1 MGEGIDEKRINFL
14 QAEKIN
20 LEKFDC
26 RGRILDIGGGGEG
39 IIARRFGER
48 VIAIDLSREE
58 LEEVPVNNA
67 LRIEMDA
74 RDLKFLDEEFPAV
87 TSFFSFM
94 YMTPDDQ
101 NKIIQ
106 EIFRVM
112 KADGEFYLWDIE
124 IKPHDGGEKDV
135 IALELTVIMD
145 GEEIKTGYGVYWP
158 GKEQS
163 PESIVKMGKKAGFRI
178 VEVKEKANSFFVKM
192 KK

>member
-1 MGEGIDEKRINFL
+1 MGEGIDKKRMNFL
-14 QAEKIN
+14 PAEKIN

-48 VIAIDLSREE
+48 VVAIDLSREE
-58 LEEVPVNNA
+58 LEEAPVNDA

-74 RDLKFLDEEFPAV
+74 RDLKFLDEEFLTI
-87 TSFFSFM
+87 TSFFTFM
-94 YMTPDDQ
+94 YMSPEDQ
-101 NKIIQ
+101 EKAIR

-112 KADGEFYLWDIE
+112 KTDGEFFLWDIE

-135 IALELTVIMD
+135 IVIELTVTID

-163 PESIVKMGKKAGFRI
+163 PESIVKMGKEAGFRI
-178 VEVKEKANSFFVKM
+178 VEVAENPNSFFVKM

>member
-1 MGEGIDEKRINFL
+1 MGEGIDKKRMNFL
-14 QAEKIN
+14 PAEKIN

-48 VIAIDLSREE
+48 VVAIDLSREE
-58 LEEVPVNNA
+58 LEEAPVNDA

-74 RDLKFLDEEFPAV
+74 RDLKFLDEEFLTI
-87 TSFFSFM
+87 TSFFTFM
-94 YMTPDDQ
+94 YMSPEDQ
-101 NKIIQ
+101 KKAIR

-112 KADGEFYLWDIE
+112 KTDGEFFLWDIE

-135 IALELTVIMD
+135 IVIELTVTID

-163 PESIVKMGKKAGFRI
+163 PESIVKMGKEAGFRI
-178 VEVKEKANSFFVKM
+178 VEVAENPNSFFVKM